1 MTNFWISL
9 SVCLNKDRK
18 IEEAAVS
25 LVIAKL

>member
-1 MTNFWISL
+1 MANFWISL

-18 IEEAAVS
+18 IEEAAS